1 MTSRATKP
9 QGVGTQREVLRV
21 GSVSFLNAKPLI
33 YGLDDSPDLELGLDV
48 PSRLLDDLRAARFD
62 VALLP
67 VIDYQRMPGLRLLTS
82 GGIGCDGPTLTVR
95 VFSAVPVERIR
106 TLACDTDSHTS
117 VALARVVLAER
128 HGVRP
133 EFIPLEGAATGHAP
147 DAARLLIG
155 DKVVCEE
162 PAGLPHQLDLGEE
175 WKCLTGLPFVF
186 AAWMARPGVD
196 LRDLPARLESAKHEG
211 LRHVDEIVRRHAV
224 PRGWPAAQARR
235 YLTEHL
241 KFDIGPRQVEA
252 IRLFHRLAAEHG
264 VIETCRD
271 IALHQA

>member
-1 MTSRATKP
+1 MLATLSYTVNMKSRGASHP
-9 QGVGTQREVLRV
+9 VINV

-33 YGLDDSPDLELGLDV
+33 YGLENEQGVRLTLDV
-48 PSRLLDDLRAARFD
+48 PAKLLAGLADHRFD

-175 WKCLTGLPFVF
+175 WKCL
-186 AAWMARPGVD
+186 
-196 LRDLPARLESAKHEG
+196 
-211 LRHVDEIVRRHAV
+211 
-224 PRGWPAAQARR
+224 
-235 YLTEHL
+235 
-241 KFDIGPRQVEA
+241 
-252 IRLFHRLAAEHG
+252 
-264 VIETCRD
+264 
-271 IALHQA
+271 

>member
-1 MTSRATKP
+1 M
-9 QGVGTQREVLRV
+9 

-33 YGLDDSPDLELGLDV
+33 YGLESAPDIELGLDV

-67 VIDYQRMPGLRLLTS
+67 VIDYQRMPGLKVLTS

-95 VFSAVPVERIR
+95 VFSPVPVERIR
-106 TLACDTDSHTS
+106 VLACDTDSHTS
-117 VALARVVLAER
+117 VALARVLLAER

-133 EFIPLEGAATGHAP
+133 EFVPLDRVPAGGAAGA
-147 DAARLLIG
+147 AAVGVARLLIG

-175 WKCLTGLPFVF
+175 WKSLTGLPFVF
-186 AAWMARPGVD
+186 AAWMARPGVA
-196 LRDLPARLESAKHEG
+196 LGDLPGRLEAAKRAG
-211 LRHVDEIVRRHAV
+211 LAHVDEIVRRYAV
-224 PRGWPAAQARR
+224 PRGWPPAQAER
-235 YLTEHL
+235 YLTDYL

-252 IRLFHRLAAEHG
+252 MRLFHRLAAEHG
-264 VIETCRD
+264 VIATPPIEVELYD
-271 IALHQA
+271 G